1 MSQMSDLPNYL
12 QHQDLQKTQKILREK
27 YGFDAP
33 SYVTLRRWASD
44 RKLVSAERQ
53 TENPKRR
60 ALYSVPEVE
69 RIWLSS
75 GRVKKLNIDKIEK
88 LEKRAGQN
96 ETESSD
102 QAQPGA
108 AASVDAHLLEIS
120 NKMELLFDS
129 VATLLSRVGEQEEM
143 LKTCV
148 SATVGLAAAR
158 ATLMTKYD
166 AADALKGQLVDQLR
180 ARIKD
185 AEKTSEFDRLNLKI
199 SIQLSN
205 LFDKVSDLQTERAR

>member
-1 MSQMSDLPNYL
+1 MSDLPNYL
-12 QHQDLQKTQKILREK
+12 QYQDLQKTQKVLRDK

-53 TENPKRR
+53 NGDPKRR

-75 GRVKKLNIDKIEK
+75 GRAKKLNIDKIEK

-108 AASVDAHLLEIS
+108 PSSVDANMLEI
-120 NKMELLFDS
+120 NTKMELLFDS
-129 VATLLSRVGEQEEM
+129 VATLLARVGDQDAM

-148 SATVGLAAAR
+148 SATTGLAAVR

-166 AADALKGQLVDQLR
+166 AADALKSQLVDQLR
-180 ARIKD
+180 ARLND
-185 AEKTSEFDRLNLKI
+185 AEKNSDFDKIGMKIGVQLSHLFDRVSELKA
-199 SIQLSN
+199 
-205 LFDKVSDLQTERAR
+205 ERGC

>member
-1 MSQMSDLPNYL
+1 MTQMSDLPNYL
-12 QHQDLQKTQKILREK
+12 QYQDLQKTQQVLRAK

-53 TENPKRR
+53 TGNPKRR

-88 LEKRAGQN
+88 LEKRAGQFKI
-96 ETESSD
+96 ESSD

-108 AASVDAHLLEIS
+108 PASVDAHLQEI
-120 NKMELLFDS
+120 NDRMELLFDS
-129 VATLLSRVGEQEEM
+129 VATLLARVGEQGEM

-148 SATVGLAAAR
+148 SATTGLAAVR

-166 AADALKGQLVDQLR
+166 AADALRSQLVDQLR
-180 ARIKD
+180 ARLKD
-185 AEKTSEFDRLNLKI
+185 AEKTSDFDRISLKI
-199 SIQLSN
+199 GIQLAN
-205 LFDKVSDLQTERAR
+205 LFDKVSELQTERAR

>member
-1 MSQMSDLPNYL
+1 MTQMSDLPNYL
-12 QHQDLQKTQKILREK
+12 QYQDLQKTQKVLRDK

-53 TENPKRR
+53 NGDPKRR

-75 GRVKKLNIDKIEK
+75 GRAKKLNIDKIEK

-108 AASVDAHLLEIS
+108 PSSVDANMLEI
-120 NKMELLFDS
+120 NTKMELLFDS
-129 VATLLSRVGEQEEM
+129 VATLLARVGDQDAM

-148 SATVGLAAAR
+148 SATTGLAAVR

-166 AADALKGQLVDQLR
+166 AADALKSQLVDQLR
-180 ARIKD
+180 ARLND
-185 AEKTSEFDRLNLKI
+185 AEKNSDFDKIGMKIGVQLSHLFDRVSELKA
-199 SIQLSN
+199 
-205 LFDKVSDLQTERAR
+205 ERGC